1 MGRLEHRHEHHHQ
14 QRHQHQHERH
24 RHEHQHQHELLL
36 KLHVQQPK
44 LDQHVL
50 ELRVLLLG
58 EMVRKQLV
66 SLMVLVGSV

>member
-1 MGRLEHRHEHHHQ
+1 MGRLEHQHGHHHQ
-14 QRHQHQHERH
+14 QQHRHQH
-24 RHEHQHQHELLL
+24 RHEHQHELLV
-36 KLHVQQPK
+36 KLHVQQRQQPK

-66 SLMVLVGSV
+66 LLMVLVGSV

>member
-1 MGRLEHRHEHHHQ
+1 MGRLEHQHG
-14 QRHQHQHERH
+14 HQHRH
-24 RHEHQHQHELLL
+24 RHEQHQHGHQHQHELLV
-36 KLHVQQPK
+36 KLHVQQRQQPK

-66 SLMVLVGSV
+66 LLMVLVGSV

>member
-14 QRHQHQHERH
+14 QQHQH
-24 RHEHQHQHELLL
+24 RHEHQHELLL
-36 KLHVQQPK
+36 KLHVQQRQQPK
-44 LDQHVL
+44 LDQPIL

-66 SLMVLVGSV
+66 LLMVLVGSV